1 MEKYTFYFVLFL
13 VIVLPSQTLIAQSES
28 EDVTTNSQYWLD
40 YNMKYSINEK
50 KSVSG
55 FVGLRTID
63 PHIYTKLVL
72 VPTYNIRHLKSLK
85 FLNLKDPFIDSFH
98 LGGGLFY
105 TNNLD
110 KDDNFEFRLMQGFQI
125 FTPEIKGVFI
135 KNYVRLEERFQKT
148 INDDYEWSTGLR
160 MRYKISTVFELKKK
174 GTTFEKGLYLPASIE
189 LFYSIK
195 ETDRFNDKIRISAG
209 IGYKL
214 NTDWRFELSA
224 SYHNTKNTSEDNQTT
239 NDFVFRLRLFKSNIK
254 KGIFIHDKEG
264 QIKEMID

>member
-1 MEKYTFYFVLFL
+1 MIKNVFHIALYSVVVLSFQNFY
-13 VIVLPSQTLIAQSES
+13 AQSES
-28 EDVTTNSQYWLD
+28 EDVSTNAQYWMD
-40 YNMKYSINEK
+40 YNMKYSIDEI

-72 VPTYNIRHLKSLK
+72 APTYNIRHLKSPE
-85 FLNLKDPFIDSFH
+85 FINLKKPIINSYH

-105 TNNLD
+105 TNNVD
-110 KDDNFEFRLMQGFQI
+110 KDDNFELRTMQGFQI
-125 FTPEIKGVFI
+125 FTPEIKGLFI

-148 INDDYEWSTGLR
+148 INNDSDWSFGLR
-160 MRYKISTVFELKKK
+160 MRYRISTVFELKKR

-189 LFYSIK
+189 LFYSFK

-214 NTDWRFELSA
+214 NTDWRFELLA

-239 NDFVFRLRLFKSNIK
+239 NDFVLRLRLFKSNIK
-254 KGIFIHDKEG
+254 KGIFIHDRES
-264 QIKEMID
+264 QIKEMIE